1 MADPCEGAANW
12 GNESSGS
19 RANHSSYGK
28 SKPKRRRR
36 WKGGEEIER
45 SSHACLSSLWIVE
58 HGHGHDHV
66 EKNVKPVQFAA
77 KMCFVA
83 YFPFDNCLLKIT
95 NMVGADFR
103 KLVFPIKIKDNVV
116 KLVTIDYQLLRN
128 SKPALMVENCQLAS
142 QLSQRRFWKDCSVR
156 APERFVWEDK
166 EGLTWL

>member
-19 RANHSSYGK
+19 RANHSPYGK

-77 KMCFVA
+77 KNVF
-83 YFPFDNCLLKIT
+83 FLLLISHLT
-95 NMVGADFR
+95 TVPSRSQIWLELF
-103 KLVFPIKIKDNVV
+103 
-116 KLVTIDYQLLRN
+116 
-128 SKPALMVENCQLAS
+128 SEVE
-142 QLSQRRFWKDCSVR
+142 D
-156 APERFVWEDK
+156 
-166 EGLTWL
+166 